1 MQNLDGQI
9 VPINQMR
16 RTTDPDGT
24 MVLEEWSRQAVLDAY
39 PEAADMERITN
50 PLDYLEHRRTGRGP
64 TGTVPLLSLFRDDPD
79 YPWKHRYRQMGGPTG
94 TCFRLE
100 DVPRPRD
107 IAEPP
112 ENRNPR
118 PVYGPHP
125 GLHIE
130 DTQGVSSP
138 QNGPEQGEV
147 L

>member
-1 MQNLDGQI
+1 MQSIAEQ
-9 VPINQMR
+9 
-16 RTTDPDGT
+16 
-24 MVLEEWSRQAVLDAY
+24 
-39 PEAADMERITN
+39 
-50 PLDYLEHRRTGRGP
+50 
-64 TGTVPLLSLFRDDPD
+64 
-79 YPWKHRYRQMGGPTG
+79 RY
-94 TCFRLE
+94 
-100 DVPRPRD
+100 VPRPRD

-118 PVYGPHP
+118 PVYGPRP